1 MRPPGLPEL
10 EASSD
15 EDLVRAY
22 TEGRDHAA
30 LGVLLRRHESRIF
43 AVAYR
48 LLGNRADAADATQEV
63 FVTVFRK
70 ARLFQHQSAFTTWLH
85 RLTVNACH
93 DLGRKRARAP
103 VPHAGGPTDPEHV
116 AGRNSRRG
124 SGRAGRESPMGTD
137 AFGQVDDR
145 LLVEAGLAALPEVQR
160 VPIVLRDLQGL
171 SYQEIAAATGVPIGT
186 VKSRIARGRM
196 ELAAQLGKAGEA
208 AEPGPGTQ
216 RLKDA

>member
-15 EDLVRAY
+15 EDLVRAF
-22 TEGRDHAA
+22 TQRRDHTA
-30 LGVLLRRHESRIF
+30 LEVLLRRHEARVF

-70 ARLFQHQSAFTTWLH
+70 ARLFRHQSAFTTWLH

-93 DLGRKRARAP
+93 DLGRKRARTP
-103 VPHAGGPTDPEHV
+103 QPHAGDPTDPGHA
-116 AGRNSRRG
+116 AGHSPSRGRRG
-124 SGRAGRESPMGTD
+124 PARESGTARD

-145 LLVEAGLAALPEVQR
+145 LVVEAGLAALPEEQR
-160 VPIVLRDLQGL
+160 VPIVLRDLEGL
-171 SYQEIAAATGVPIGT
+171 SYQEIADAMGVPIGT

-196 ELAAQLGKAGEA
+196 ELAARLG
-208 AEPGPGTQ
+208 EPAPGTQ

>member
-1 MRPPGLPEL
+1 MRLPEL

-22 TEGRDHAA
+22 TRDRDHAA
-30 LGVLLRRHESRIF
+30 LEVLLRRHEARVF

-70 ARLFQHQSAFTTWLH
+70 ARLFRHQSAFTTWLH

-93 DLGRKRARAP
+93 DLGRKRARTP
-103 VPHAGGPTDPEHV
+103 LPHTGDPTDPGLTQ
-116 AGRNSRRG
+116 GRSP
-124 SGRAGRESPMGTD
+124 GRSPGPGPARESGTAPD

-145 LLVEAGLAALPEVQR
+145 LLVEAALGALPEQQR
-160 VPIVLRDLQGL
+160 VPIVLRDLEGL
-171 SYQEIAAATGVPIGT
+171 SYQEIADATGVPIGT

-196 ELAAQLGKAGEA
+196 ELAAQLEATGEPA
-208 AEPGPGTQ
+208 PGRQ